1 MEDLVSPIKIFEG
14 AVEYLIN
21 ELGCWWFLDKVWILF
36 LCGRVYVVVAEKCS
50 LIVFLAGV
58 RCNRMISRLLHTF
71 VVCKKEKERKGFSM
85 AC

>member
-1 MEDLVSPIKIFEG
+1 MWS
-14 AVEYLIN
+14 
-21 ELGCWWFLDKVWILF
+21 LF
-36 LCGRVYVVVAEKCS
+36 LCGGVYVVVAEKCS